1 MLRSVL
7 NEMRYSRCHF
17 LDFPP
22 FDRVDRVDMVAHFCR
37 KGSKAF
43 HATWSRNLYERQRQ
57 MEYILSC
64 AIRSQE
70 GLCSSNFHIHL
81 ASRAGQLRTYHLEKN
96 WNDGK
101 IIIEYNLLQKSCVLY
116 FNYACVVRTDSGK
129 KYETWFYL
137 ELDET
142 CGRDLSNIATEE
154 LI

>member
-1 MLRSVL
+1 MLRRVL

-22 FDRVDRVDMVAHFCR
+22 FDRVDRVHMVAHFCR

-101 IIIEYNLLQKSCVLY
+101 IIIEYNLPLRKAVSCISTTH
-116 FNYACVVRTDSGK
+116 AS
-129 KYETWFYL
+129 
-137 ELDET
+137 
-142 CGRDLSNIATEE
+142 SE
-154 LI
+154 LIQEKNMKHDFISNWMKRVAAICLI

>member
-1 MLRSVL
+1 MLRRVL

-22 FDRVDRVDMVAHFCR
+22 FDRVDRVHMVAHFCR

-101 IIIEYNLLQKSCVLY
+101 IIIEYNLPLKKAVSCISTTH
-116 FNYACVVRTDSGK
+116 AS
-129 KYETWFYL
+129 
-137 ELDET
+137 
-142 CGRDLSNIATEE
+142 SE
-154 LI
+154 LIQEKIWNMILSRIGWNVWPRSV